1 MYVYIITIY
10 SLLVCATIFI
20 FSMNKQTNLANM
32 QSKYDRKAEVDNIA
46 NAFNELQ

>member
-1 MYVYIITIY
+1 MCVNIITTYGSLIY
-10 SLLVCATIFI
+10 ATNFI
-20 FSMNKQTNLANM
+20 LSMNKQTNLANM